1 MLQKLF
7 KWLPLILLIFLFII
21 DRHNPLH
28 VALYIAILL
37 TYSGILVLKI
47 YLINIE
53 PIGNCSKMN
62 IEVFGQNFYRKG
74 EITCENSKLNAPH
87 HPNPLVE

>member
-1 MLQKLF
+1 MLQKFF

-47 YLINIE
+47 LYTKELWHKEFDHKIYDDNGKLE
-53 PIGNCSKMN
+53 KLSDVKEKMFSSESN
-62 IEVFGQNFYRKG
+62 QN
-74 EITCENSKLNAPH
+74 N
-87 HPNPLVE
+87 